1 MGRKWNDAEIEKALK
16 SIVILV
22 DTREKKWEHIR
33 AALDSLGCPYESKK
47 LDFGDYSYKYVRPD
61 ETETDCSGTIAVERK
76 ANLDEIL
83 HMVGNGSQGNFSGQR
98 RRVQRCIYWSRI
110 PTGAR

>member
-1 MGRKWNDAEIEKALK
+1 MKRWNDAEIEKALK

-61 ETETDCSGTIAVERK
+61 GTETDCSGSVAIERK
-76 ANLDEIL
+76 ANLDEIC
-83 HMVGNGSQGNFSGQR
+83 GNQLQEEMEEGGER
-98 RRVQRCIYWSRI
+98 D
-110 PTGAR
+110 

>member
-1 MGRKWNDAEIEKALK
+1 MLNKGQGVNEIETMERLK
-16 SIVILV
+16 TIVILV

-61 ETETDCSGTIAVERK
+61 GTETDCSGSVAIERK
-76 ANLDEIL
+76 ANLDEIC
-83 HMVGNGSQGNFSGQR
+83 GNQLQEEMEEGG
-98 RRVQRCIYWSRI
+98 
-110 PTGAR
+110 